1 MGREGRPG
9 AAAARVCEVWCDA
22 MATLR
27 LFAGLR
33 QAAGTASVEISGATV
48 GDVLREA
55 TARYGSEFEG
65 ALSRARVWLNGEEA
79 DPGDPVGPD
88 DEVALIPPVSGGA
101 QALRTID
108 PPVESLA
115 LVTAALVLIAANAFG
130 GVAWWSAAVV
140 AFCSVWALDVGL
152 TVASSGRDLPMIP
165 VLTTIIGALASVHLL
180 GVPGL
185 ALVVVIAVVTTL
197 GWAVASDN
205 SRMIPI
211 IAPALLLSLLAG
223 SATGSL
229 LLARTAF
236 VPDRRAVGVFLAAVI
251 ASIAV
256 GAAMERFRHL
266 AFGDPFSMTALAAI
280 VTSLVAASL
289 WDLDLVA
296 FLFAGIVV
304 AAGMVAGRG
313 LGSILRTRR
322 VSLVDRAPG
331 WLSAA
336 DGAVMAACLYYPILR
351 LVA

>member
-1 MGREGRPG
+1 
-9 AAAARVCEVWCDA
+9 

-33 QAAGTASVEISGATV
+33 QAAGTPTAEISGATI

-55 TARYGSEFEG
+55 TARYGPPFEA
-65 ALSRARVWLNGEEA
+65 ALPRARVWLNGEEA
-79 DPGDPVGPD
+79 DPDDPVSPG

-101 QALRTID
+101 QAVRTID
-108 PPVESLA
+108 PPVEQLA
-115 LVTAALVLIAANAFG
+115 LVTAAVVLVAANAFG
-130 GVAWWSAAVV
+130 GVAWWSATVV
-140 AFCSVWALDVGL
+140 AFCSVWALDVGIA
-152 TVASSGRDLPMIP
+152 VGRAGRDLPMVP
-165 VLTTIIGALASVHLL
+165 VLTTIVGALVSVHLL
-180 GVPGL
+180 GAAGL
-185 ALVVVIAVVTTL
+185 ALVVVVAVVATL
-197 GWAVASDN
+197 GWGVASDS

-211 IAPALLLSLLAG
+211 IAPALLLALIAG
-223 SATGSL
+223 SATASL
-229 LLARTAF
+229 VLSRTAF
-236 VPDRRAVGVFLAAVI
+236 VPDRRAVGVLLAAVI
-251 ASIAV
+251 AST
-256 GAAMERFRHL
+256 AAGVTMERFRHMP
-266 AFGDPFSMTALAAI
+266 FGDPFSMTALAAV

-289 WDLDLVA
+289 WDLDLVS

-336 DGAVMAACLYYPILR
+336 DGAVLAATLYYPILR